1 LKIIAAEDFSPAQPP
16 QPLADDEIH
25 LWLFPHWET
34 SRDAAASAVVRSLL
48 AAYLN
53 CAADAVHIERGEYG
67 KPRVVNAP
75 VEFNVTHS
83 GDALL
88 SGLSRNVVLGVDL
101 EVVSR
106 RTRPVLDLARRWFTP
121 READSLAALPV
132 AQQHFAFLRLWT
144 CKEAV
149 LKAQG
154 HGISHGLA
162 RFEFEL
168 SAAGDVQNLRAQP
181 DSGDRW
187 QVCLLAPD
195 ARLAGAVAWRG
206 AAHAVRAFVMQSIAA
221 GTQSG

>member
-1 LKIIAAEDFSPAQPP
+1 MQCIAEFPPAQPP

-25 LWLFPHWET
+25 LWFFPHWEK

-53 CAADAVHIERGEYG
+53 CAADAVRIERGEYG

-75 VEFNVTHS
+75 VEFNLAHS

-88 SGLSRNVVLGVDL
+88 VGLSRNVALGVDL
-101 EVVSR
+101 EVASR
-106 RTRPVLDLARRWFTP
+106 RTRPVVDLARRWFAP
-121 READSLAALPV
+121 READSLAALPE
-132 AQQHFAFLRLWT
+132 AQRHAAFLRLWT

-154 HGISHGLA
+154 HGISYGLA
-162 RFEFEL
+162 RVEFEL
-168 SAAGDVQNLRAQP
+168 SAAGDVQDLRAQP
-181 DSGDRW
+181 DAGDHW

-195 ARLAGAVAWRG
+195 ARHAGAVAWHG
-206 AAHAVRAFVMQSIAA
+206 AAHAVRAFVMQAIAA